1 MIMTSFWFVTV
12 IIFALNYLDIHV
24 DFRVP
29 FQANRG
35 QSHMMKIK
43 EPRKKLKVLMNE
55 EIQQLIKATTN
66 IRGRSLIQLLR
77 CLLPF
82 GRIGL

>member
-1 MIMTSFWFVTV
+1 
-12 IIFALNYLDIHV
+12 
-24 DFRVP
+24 
-29 FQANRG
+29 
-35 QSHMMKIK
+35 MMKIK